1 MNSVQGSDPLDGVD
15 PAVLR
20 LLREELVEISRRGYE
35 RGLVVGVSG
44 NNSLRIPGTDV
55 VLIKTTGC
63 CQGEMDTAD
72 TVLVTLD
79 GDVLEDAKT
88 PSKEW
93 RWHAGIYRV
102 RPDVGAVVHLHP
114 PHAVAFA
121 VANRVPMI
129 VHTAA
134 RGHLRRIEMADLLP
148 AGSQDLADQIT
159 DMFDDGELRVALM
172 REHGSIS
179 VGPDLRTAY
188 YRTEYLEDNAKVALL
203 AAQLG
208 AMPPDDHVRLAED
221 LAPLAEVGG

>member
-1 MNSVQGSDPLDGVD
+1 MSADPLDGVD
-15 PAVLR
+15 PCVLR

-44 NNSLRIPGTDV
+44 NNSLRVPGTDV

-72 TVLVTLD
+72 TVLVSLD
-79 GDVLEDAKT
+79 GKVLEEAKQ

-121 VANRVPMI
+121 VANQIPVI

-148 AGSQDLADQIT
+148 AGSAELAEQIT
-159 DMFDDGELRVALM
+159 ELFADGQLRVALM
-172 REHGSIS
+172 REHGSVA

-188 YRTEYLEDNAKVALL
+188 YRTEYLEDDARVALL
-203 AAQLG
+203 AAQIG
-208 AMPPDDHVRLAED
+208 ATPAEEHIRLAD
-221 LAPLAEVGG
+221 DRAPLAEVGD

>member
-1 MNSVQGSDPLDGVD
+1 MPADPLHGVD
-15 PAVLR
+15 TGVLR

-44 NNSLRIPGTDV
+44 NNSLRVPDTDV
-55 VLIKTTGC
+55 ILIKTTGC

-79 GDVLEDAKT
+79 GEVLEEAKQ

-134 RGHLRRIEMADLLP
+134 RGHLRRIEMAELLP
-148 AGSQDLADQIT
+148 AGSADLADQIT
-159 DMFDDGELRVALM
+159 QMFGDGELRVALM
-172 REHGSIS
+172 REHGSVS

-188 YRTEYLEDNAKVALL
+188 HRTEYLEDNAKVALL
-203 AAQLG
+203 AAQIG
-208 AMPPDDHVRLAED
+208 AMPGEDHVRLAED
-221 LAPLAEVGG
+221 RAPLAEVGD